1 MQAVIDILANIGFD
15 WRVALANLFN
25 FIVIFILLDKFVFGV
40 VRKSLKKRKET
51 IEKGVEDAQKADSAL
66 VMAEEEKKGILK
78 EAQFQANSITAD
90 AYKKAKETVGLSV
103 KEASERAEM
112 VIVEAEKN
120 IERKKNDQEKEL
132 QEKTVSMVVSG
143 VEKILKE
150 EMTPELQERMIKS
163 ISK

>member
-1 MQAVIDILANIGFD
+1 MQAVIDILTNIGFD

-25 FIVIFILLDKFVFGV
+25 FIVIFMLLDKFVFGV
-40 VRKSLKKRKET
+40 VRRSLKARKET

-66 VMAEEEKKGILK
+66 VMAEEEKKEILK
-78 EAQFQANSITAD
+78 EAHIQANSISAD

-103 KEASERAEM
+103 KEASEKAELVM
-112 VIVEAEKN
+112 AEAEKN
-120 IERKKNDQEKEL
+120 IERKKKDHEKEL
-132 QEKTVSMVVSG
+132 QGKTVRMVVSG

-163 ISK
+163 MSK

>member
-1 MQAVIDILANIGFD
+1 
-15 WRVALANLFN
+15 
-25 FIVIFILLDKFVFGV
+25 
-40 VRKSLKKRKET
+40 
-51 IEKGVEDAQKADSAL
+51 
-66 VMAEEEKKGILK
+66 
-78 EAQFQANSITAD
+78 
-90 AYKKAKETVGLSV
+90 
-103 KEASERAEM
+103 M